1 MSISSKIRITW
12 TPSPNALTQDV
23 QRALASTGP
32 WTTIASGLA
41 AGVSSYEDATTVDN
55 PFTTYY
61 YRVLTYCDA
70 ESAATPGAVISAT
83 SANCTP
89 LNNNIM
95 FGLYST
101 NGGLITS
108 FNYYDYVSE
117 SYGFT
122 AAKTVTSPAGKIR
135 VVCHK
140 CGQTVQPTGAFAQYG
155 DVSVLGYQTSIGQF
169 LPISPVALGGS
180 QNDNRGTV
188 LRKVR
193 LNTTFIQNDTAF
205 FGNGSGSTFN
215 QVVLSSGTYTF
226 KNYTQLRLGK
236 YIFNTTTDQTA
247 GFNAL
252 NNTNLYIAIT
262 GESIAD
268 KCEVYIYQAQRNS
281 LLDITSGG
289 VTMLGFDI
297 TYVSSHVINGNYAI
311 YSFPDNVLYTYNV
324 QPNKYFKFFN
334 L

>member
-1 MSISSKIRITW
+1 MSISSKIKITW
-12 TPSPNALTQDV
+12 TPSPNALNQSV
-23 QRALASTGP
+23 QRAPTSSGT

-41 AGVSSYEDATTVDN
+41 ANVSSYEDTTTIDN

-61 YRVLTYCDA
+61 YRILTYCNG
-70 ESAATPGAVISAT
+70 EPNPVIGSVIFAT
-83 SANCTP
+83 SGNCASVNT
-89 LNNNIM
+89 NTI

-101 NGGLITS
+101 NGGLSTS

-117 SYGFT
+117 LYSFT

-155 DVSVLGYQTSIGQF
+155 DVSVLSNQANISEF

-180 QNDNRGTV
+180 QNNNRGTV

-193 LNTTFIQNDTAF
+193 FNSTTIDNGAAH
-205 FGNGSGSTFN
+205 FGNGSGNTFS
-215 QVVLSSGTYTF
+215 QVTMTSGNYSF
-226 KNYTQLRLGK
+226 KNYSQVRLGK

-252 NNTNLYIAIT
+252 SNTNLYIAISA
-262 GESIAD
+262 ESTTT

-281 LLDITSGG
+281 LLDTTAGSA
-289 VTMLGFDI
+289 TMLGFNL
-297 TYVSSHVINGNYAI
+297 TYVSSYVINGNYAV
-311 YSFPDNVLYTYNV
+311 YSFPDTPLYSWNI
-324 QPNKYFKFFN
+324 QPNMYFKFFN

>member
-1 MSISSKIRITW
+1 MS
-12 TPSPNALTQDV
+12 
-23 QRALASTGP
+23 
-32 WTTIASGLA
+32 
-41 AGVSSYEDATTVDN
+41 DN

-89 LNNNIM
+89 VNSNLM

-117 SYGFT
+117 AKGFT
-122 AAKTVTSPAGKIR
+122 AAKTVTAPAGKIR

-155 DVSVLGYQTSIGQF
+155 DVSVLGYQTSISQF
-169 LPISPVALGGS
+169 LPVSPVALGGS

-188 LRKVR
+188 LRKAR
-193 LNTTFIQNDTAF
+193 LNNTIIQNDTAH
-205 FGNGSGSTFN
+205 FGNGSGNTFN
-215 QVVLSSGTYTF
+215 QVAITSGTYTL
-226 KNYTQLRLGK
+226 KNHTQLRLGK

-247 GFNAL
+247 GLNAL
-252 NNTNLYIAIT
+252 NNTNLHIAIT
-262 GESIAD
+262 EETTD

-281 LLDITSGG
+281 LLDITAGSN
-289 VTMLGFDI
+289 TMLGFNL
-297 TYVSSHVINGNYAI
+297 TYVSSYVINGNYAI
-311 YSFPDNVLYTYNV
+311 YSFPDNIVYGWSF
-324 QPNKYFKFFN
+324 QPNLYFKFFN